1 MKNITVESCPSD
13 TIVPPW
19 IIDSI
24 AKGRDDLLVV
34 YPNEAT
40 RLSSI
45 QSILSKSGHVDSS
58 RHTTLQRLVK
68 ALSIDL
74 RLPVIIP
81 STATGLIQVH
91 DKFADAARNH
101 RFPRLHPDVARPWTL
116 SKSERLLR
124 LHAYVTKNRILSKW
138 KDDPGALE
146 AERIVST
153 FETNG
158 LLHEHKVIA
167 YLCDALSDQQRAIP
181 YTCLLYTSPS
191 PRDPM

>member
-1 MKNITVESCPSD
+1 MMTGGEGFMKNITVESCPSD

-74 RLPVIIP
+74 RPVSYTHLTLP
-81 STATGLIQVH
+81 
-91 DKFADAARNH
+91 
-101 RFPRLHPDVARPWTL
+101 
-116 SKSERLLR
+116 
-124 LHAYVTKNRILSKW
+124 
-138 KDDPGALE
+138 
-146 AERIVST
+146 
-153 FETNG
+153 TN
-158 LLHEHKVIA
+158 
-167 YLCDALSDQQRAIP
+167 C
-181 YTCLLYTSPS
+181 
-191 PRDPM
+191 